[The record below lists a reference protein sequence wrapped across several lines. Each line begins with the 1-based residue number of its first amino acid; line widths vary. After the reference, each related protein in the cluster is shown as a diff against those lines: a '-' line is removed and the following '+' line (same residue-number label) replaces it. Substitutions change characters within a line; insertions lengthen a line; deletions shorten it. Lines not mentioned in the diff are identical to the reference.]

1 MQTTSISEIDIGE
14 EIIKEL
20 VPEINL
26 KSVTA
31 IGSGNKSNFWLQLK
45 SDILQIPYRNLL
57 DF

>member
-31 IGSGNKSNFWLQLK
+31 IGSGNKSNFWLQ
-45 SDILQIPYRNLL
+45 
-57 DF
+57 